1 MAIINAQLTNA
12 VQDILTTPA
21 GKNYAITCIF
31 ICNSSWQ
38 HNANFDMHLIPTGTA
53 IDDEVTRMI
62 NDLQLAPRETFTLD
76 TEKIVLGPG
85 DKISFFAR
93 PALGPDDGS
102 SSNLTDLA
110 VCISYIEV

>member
-12 VQDILTTPA
+12 IQDILTTPA

-76 TEKIVLGPG
+76 TEKIILGSG
-85 DKISFFAR
+85 DRMMAQAADSSGQVVATASF
-93 PALGPDDGS
+93 L
-102 SSNLTDLA
+102 NL
-110 VCISYIEV
+110 